1 MSNPNIAPLTS
12 TSGLL
17 AIDALKTELQAS
29 LSLDLDEYALEEQ
42 VSGEFNSTFIGVQL
56 NSAFQPIYD
65 SAAGELFGHEALLRP
80 SLGAQQA
87 VSPEFAFNF
96 ADQVGKLVK
105 FDRVVRTLHI
115 LNFRQIYAENGLLF
129 LNVHPHLLASVNEHG
144 KVFER
149 ILHSNSVPT
158 HRVVI
163 EVQESTGEHESRLAD
178 AIRNY
183 QERGYRIAIDHFGG
197 KHSHIEHLWKL
208 SPEFVKLDLGILR
221 QARENIRARAALS
234 ALIKL
239 IHDIGAQ
246 PVITG
251 IESQADLEI
260 AIEAGS
266 TLLQG
271 YFLGEPVAAGKLHL
285 SQALKSILP
294 QPHPPSAK
302 QIT

>member
-1 MSNPNIAPLTS
+1 MSNIVPLTNT
-12 TSGLL
+12 TSAL
-17 AIDALKTELQAS
+17 AVDTLKEELQAS

-65 SAAGELFGHEALLRP
+65 SAAGDLFGHEALLRP
-80 SLGAQQA
+80 SLGAQQV

-96 ADQVGKLVK
+96 AEQVGKLVK
-105 FDRVVRTLHI
+105 FDRVVRTLHV

-158 HRVVI
+158 QRVVI
-163 EVQESTGEHESRLAD
+163 EVEENAGENENRLAD

-197 KHSHIEHLWKL
+197 KHSHIERLWKL
-208 SPEFVKLDLGILR
+208 SPEFVKFDISIIR
-221 QARENIRARAALS
+221 QARDNARARAALPG
-234 ALIKL
+234 LIRL
-239 IHDIGAQ
+239 THDIGAQ

-251 IESQADLEI
+251 IETQAELEI
-260 AIEAGS
+260 AIESGS
-266 TLLQG
+266 SLLQG
-271 YFLGEPVAAGKLHL
+271 YFLGKPVAASKLHL
-285 SQALKSILP
+285 SQALKSSSP
-294 QPHPPSAK
+294 AK
-302 QIT
+302 QIA

>member
-1 MSNPNIAPLTS
+1 MSDFNIVPLANT
-12 TSGLL
+12 TGPL

-65 SAAGELFGHEALLRP
+65 SAAGDLFGHEALLRP
-80 SLGAQQA
+80 SLGVQQS

-96 ADQVGKLVK
+96 AEQVGKLVK
-105 FDRVVRTLHI
+105 FDRVVRTLHV

-129 LNVHPHLLASVNEHG
+129 LNVHPRLLVSVNEHG

-158 HRVVI
+158 QRVVI
-163 EVQESTGEHESRLAD
+163 EVQENAGEHESRLTD

-183 QERGYRIAIDHFGG
+183 QERGYRITIDHFGG
-197 KHSHIEHLWKL
+197 RHSHIERLWKL
-208 SPEFVKLDLGILR
+208 SPAFIKFDISILR
-221 QARENIRARAALS
+221 QARDNARARAALHG
-234 ALIKL
+234 LIRL
-239 IHDIGAQ
+239 VHDIGAQ

-251 IESQADLEI
+251 IESQAELEI
-260 AIEAGS
+260 AIESGS

-294 QPHPPSAK
+294 PHHSPSAK
-302 QIT
+302 QTA

>member
-1 MSNPNIAPLTS
+1 MSNPNIGPLTS
-12 TSGLL
+12 TSSLL

-42 VSGEFNSTFIGVQL
+42 ISGEFNSTFIGVQL

-65 SAAGELFGHEALLRP
+65 SAAGDLFGHEALLRP

-96 ADQVGKLVK
+96 ADQVSKLVK
-105 FDRVVRTLHI
+105 FDRVVRTLHV

-129 LNVHPHLLASVNEHG
+129 LNVHPRLLVSVNEHG

-163 EVQESTGEHESRLAD
+163 EVQESAGEQENGLTD

-183 QERGYRIAIDHFGG
+183 QERGYRIAIDHFGS
-197 KHSHIEHLWKL
+197 KHSHIERLWKL
-208 SPEFVKLDLGILR
+208 SPEFVKFDISIIR
-221 QARENIRARAALS
+221 QARDNARARAALPG
-234 ALIKL
+234 LVRL
-239 IHDIGAQ
+239 VHDIGAQ

-251 IESQADLEI
+251 IETQAELEI

-285 SQALKSILP
+285 SQVLKSILP

-302 QIT
+302 QIA

>member
-1 MSNPNIAPLTS
+1 MSNIVPLTNT
-12 TSGLL
+12 TS
-17 AIDALKTELQAS
+17 ALVVDTLKEELQAS

-65 SAAGELFGHEALLRP
+65 SAAGDLFGHEALLRP
-80 SLGAQQA
+80 SLGAQQV

-96 ADQVGKLVK
+96 AEQVGKLVK
-105 FDRVVRTLHI
+105 FDRVVRTLHV

-158 HRVVI
+158 QRVVI
-163 EVQESTGEHESRLAD
+163 EVEENAGENENRLAD

-197 KHSHIEHLWKL
+197 KHSHIERLWKL
-208 SPEFVKLDLGILR
+208 SPEFVKFDISIIR
-221 QARENIRARAALS
+221 QARDNARARAALPG
-234 ALIKL
+234 LIRL
-239 IHDIGAQ
+239 THDIGAQ

-251 IESQADLEI
+251 IETQAELEI
-260 AIEAGS
+260 AIESGS
-266 TLLQG
+266 SLLQG
-271 YFLGEPVAAGKLHL
+271 YFLGKPVAASKLHL
-285 SQALKSILP
+285 SQALKSSSP
-294 QPHPPSAK
+294 AK
-302 QIT
+302 QIA